1 MEFPVGL
8 VAAAVASWASL
19 SLLPCATSQLRSNK
33 FATLALNFAS
43 QSIISGVDVARQAL
57 RLQLQLRPGFVS
69 YQSHLP
75 PGAAR
80 TTFCALSSLLPGT
93 LPIDTNESGALLIH
107 CLDVNQP
114 VTANLTAEEALFTC
128 LLAHD

>member
-8 VAAAVASWASL
+8 IAAAVASWASL
-19 SLLPCATSQLRSNK
+19 NLLPRATSQLRTNK

-43 QSIISGVDVARQAL
+43 QSIISGVDVARHAL
-57 RLQLQLRPGFVS
+57 RKQLQLRPGFVS

-93 LPIDTNESGALLIH
+93 LPTGNDEDGTLLVH
-107 CLDVNQP
+107 CLDVEQP
-114 VTANLTAEEALFTC
+114 VTTNLAAEEALFMRM
-128 LLAHD
+128 LGHD